1 MNVIEKAL
9 QVASKAH
16 VNQYRKHTDIPYII
30 HPVAVGM
37 ILMKAGYSDDI
48 VAAGILHDTVEDTSL
63 SLADIER
70 EFGPNIANIVDG
82 CSEPDKSLSW
92 EERKKHTIEF
102 LKNASEDIKAVACAD
117 KLHNIRSIMNDYE
130 QTGDLVW
137 ERFKRGKQEQEW
149 YYRNVIESLGY
160 QSSFK
165 LLDKLK
171 IEVGRLFSPS
181 VTESKLPNK

>member
-16 VNQYRKHTDIPYII
+16 LNQYRKHTNIPYII

-63 SLADIER
+63 SLAEIDR
-70 EFGPNIANIVDG
+70 EFGPNIANIVYG

-92 EERKKHTIEF
+92 EERKEHTIEF
-102 LKNASEDIKAVACAD
+102 LKTASEDIKAVACAD

-130 QTGDLVW
+130 QICDMVW
-137 ERFKRGKQEQEW
+137 ERFNRGKQDQEW

-160 QSSFK
+160 QSNFK
-165 LLDKLK
+165 LLDELK
-171 IEVGRLFSPS
+171 IDVDRLFSPS
-181 VTESKLPNK
+181 DSESKLPNK